1 MDKNKSKDDGILLR
15 QKHFNMTFFSIW
27 IMLITTIQWIML
39 DMYLPA
45 LPVLTRQFHVSESLL
60 NVSLNSGIL
69 FVAIGTLISGVISD
83 RYGRK
88 TILLAGFA
96 MNIAGSFACAAAGGV
111 MTLIIMRG
119 LQGLGGGFV
128 LTVTTA
134 MIKDSLTGRRFQTT
148 MTVLQ
153 SIAAVGP
160 IFAPAMGSF
169 LINLSSWR
177 MIFIFLGAAALITML
192 PMIISTDTLP
202 KDLREGLSMRQVL
215 AGARDMM
222 KSKKFVLFL
231 TIMAVLEIPAWAYVG
246 VSSYIFID
254 EFGLSNMAYGRFY
267 SLGAMTSC
275 LAPFIYLLLTR
286 KLSMHKVVAAAIFAM
301 LLGGVLML
309 TGGRLSPVFFI
320 AAVLPVLL
328 SEGIIRPLGYVVLL
342 EEFKD
347 AAGTVSSWTHFVLN
361 AVGIVGTSIATLQWS
376 SMITALII
384 LSLACGMIGV
394 ACLAGLV
401 RTDHGR

>member
-1 MDKNKSKDDGILLR
+1 MDKNKPKDDGILLR

-88 TILLAGFA
+88 TILLAGFG
-96 MNIAGSFACAAAGGV
+96 MNIAGSFACAAAGGI

-394 ACLAGLV
+394 ACSAGLV